1 MPDGPETR
9 GAAQVPAQP
18 TSDVGPAHASADV
31 VDASASGSG
40 ARPDRPPMTLRGAVS
55 LGVGAMVGAGI
66 FALLG
71 EAGTVAGSAVWV
83 SFLIAG
89 LVSGLLGYAL
99 VKLGVR
105 YPSSGG
111 LITYL
116 IAAFGNGRVVGI
128 ASWLGYFTAI
138 VLVGAMVAVSFG
150 DYAALLVVGRDADPA
165 WSKLFASVMAIGAT
179 LLVSRGARGVD
190 KVQTLIV
197 VSLLAVFGVFIVA
210 TLSDLN
216 TDLLARSGY
225 PSLRVIVSSV
235 ALTFF
240 AYLGFAVIS
249 FAAGDIPN
257 PTRNLPR
264 AMYLALGIT
273 AALYVAIAVGVFGT
287 LSVAKVID
295 YGPTAIAEA
304 ARPTLGDAGF
314 GVMAV
319 AALLATSSSV
329 TATLYASKGLTS
341 ELARTGQFPPVFG
354 PDSRLGA
361 YGGVWITAV
370 ATVVLVIGFDL
381 GVIAS
386 VGSAVSLAVFALVSM
401 AAYRLRRQIHA
412 SAGLLLLAVASCALV
427 LLSYTVDTLWG
438 HPETFWCTA
447 ATVALAVVI
456 DTVWKRVRPARP
468 PHQPQVG
475 AHGPR
480 GARPA

>member
-1 MPDGPETR
+1 MADGPDAGDATQARQKGTETA
-9 GAAQVPAQP
+9 GLETPA
-18 TSDVGPAHASADV
+18 TADV
-31 VDASASGSG
+31 VQAGNG
-40 ARPDRPPMTLRGAVS
+40 GDRKLMTPRGAVF

-71 EAGTVAGSAVWV
+71 EAGGVAGSAVWV
-83 SFLIAG
+83 SFLVAG
-89 LVSGLLGYAL
+89 VVSALLGYAL

-116 IAAFGNGRVVGI
+116 IQAFGNGRVVGI

-150 DYAALLVVGRDADPA
+150 DYAALLVAGHNADPA
-165 WSKLFASVMAIGAT
+165 WSKLFAAVMVIAAT
-179 LLVSRGARGVD
+179 LLVSRGASGVD
-190 KVQTLIV
+190 KAQSVIV
-197 VSLLAVFGVFIVA
+197 VALLAVFCVFIIA
-210 TLSDLN
+210 TFKDLN
-216 TDLLARSGY
+216 TDLLAVSGY
-225 PSLRVIVSSV
+225 PSVRAIVSSV

-264 AMYLALGIT
+264 AMYLALGVT
-273 AALYVAIAVGVFGT
+273 GALYVAIAVGVFGT

-314 GVMAV
+314 TVMAV

-329 TATLYASKGLTS
+329 TATLYASRGLTG
-341 ELARTGQFPPVFG
+341 ELAQKGQFPPIFG
-354 PDSRLGA
+354 PESRLGP
-361 YGGVWITAV
+361 YGGVWITAG
-370 ATVVLVIGFDL
+370 ATVALAIGFDL

-386 VGSAVSLAVFALVSM
+386 VGSAVSLSVFALVAV
-401 AAYRLRRQIHA
+401 AAVRLRREIRA
-412 SAGLLLLAVASCALV
+412 STWILVLSVASCGLV
-427 LLSYTVDTLWG
+427 LLSYAVDTLWG
-438 HPETFWCTA
+438 HPETFWCTV
-447 ATVALAVVI
+447 ATVVLAIVI
-456 DTVWKRVRPARP
+456 DTVWKHRHPSESAPPPRTSLRGPRREGRPA
-468 PHQPQVG
+468 
-475 AHGPR
+475 
-480 GARPA
+480 